1 MTNTPPKQ
9 GVRARER
16 NALERIAALEGD
28 LSGLMSGVQNAIT
41 ELERRV
47 MTASEVIDAVV
58 RIVGQETVEAAV
70 IAARDERAATAATQ
84 AKEGLEKALA
94 AGQLVPG
101 TVIGDAS
108 VIVGVE
114 CDKDGAAIKP
124 GYIQLSM
131 QGVKPEFKEKM
142 LGQAVGFKFDTVD
155 GNTFTVNGVYEAAP
169 PKMTPLAR
177 SARSYTRNCAAV
189 RHHRGGHLCRG

>member
-28 LSGLMSGVQNAIT
+28 LSGLMSGVQSAIT
-41 ELERRV
+41 ELEKRILG
-47 MTASEVIDAVV
+47 ASEVIDAVV
-58 RIVGQETVEAAV
+58 RIVGQDTVEAAV
-70 IAARDERAATAATQ
+70 LAARDERAATQATQ

-101 TVIGDAS
+101 TTIGDNS

-114 CDKDGAAIKP
+114 NDKDGAPIKP

-131 QGVKPEFKEKM
+131 AGVKPEFKEKM
-142 LGQAVGFKFDTVD
+142 LGQVAGFKFDTVD
-155 GNTFTVNGVYEAAP
+155 GNTFTVNAVYEAAP
-169 PKMTPLAR
+169 PKAEAEVPVVTPEI
-177 SARSYTRNCAAV
+177 V
-189 RHHRGGHLCRG
+189 QP